1 MTNQR
6 PVESNPYLKL
16 RGESQL
22 RAKHAFER
30 AAGWRFGLVF
40 GGLVILMGYAWDA
53 AQIASYHADFW
64 WVKFALAC
72 VTILP
77 LAVLTGGLAGYVN
90 WLLKLPLW
98 ALFGIVA
105 GWFAIHIPFDLSRAA
120 LQNLDANLLVV
131 EYLPIPAAATDSF
144 SFLATLG
151 AFLGLLVGFA
161 QTLLVNA
168 AWERSTEDYK
178 ITVAGWA
185 LFLLSLP
192 LAFAFAFLYDGTAH
206 LPMRMPMER
215 VNTIVQSGLTDPP
228 NLDHATMEY
237 HRALVYL
244 TGQRWAKQFS
254 PDYTMRLV
262 SAEPTRVGEAYVDVT
277 FSNGFNWRCRLTSFG
292 EFAVGCTD
300 LNAEYARY
308 ISEFVPRGSFRC
320 ADCEARVTEQA
331 ANWRAENARA
341 LEPTDKL
348 SVLHGA
354 GSSILVRVQSQSSSS
369 FECLISGANPVIV
382 AQCKNL

>member
-6 PVESNPYLKL
+6 PFESNPYLKL

-40 GGLVILMGYAWDA
+40 GALVILMAYVWDA
-53 AQIASYHADFW
+53 ALIATLHADFW

-77 LAVLTGGLAGYVN
+77 LAVLTGWLAGYVN
-90 WLLKLPLW
+90 WLFKLPLW
-98 ALFGIVA
+98 VLFGVLA
-105 GWFAIHIPFDLSRAA
+105 GWLAIHIPFDLSRAA
-120 LQNLDANLLVV
+120 LQNLDANLRVV
-131 EYLPIPAAATDSF
+131 EYLPIPEAATDSYG
-144 SFLATLG
+144 FLATLG
-151 AFLGLLVGFA
+151 ACIGLLVGLA

-178 ITVAGWA
+178 ITMAGWA
-185 LFLLSLP
+185 MFLISAP

-206 LPMRMPMER
+206 LPMRMPMDR
-215 VNTIVQSGLTDPP
+215 VNSIVQSGLTDPP
-228 NLDHATMEY
+228 NQDHTTMEY

-254 PDYTMRLV
+254 SDYTMRLV
-262 SAEPTRVGEAYVDVT
+262 SVEPTRLGEAYVDVT

-320 ADCEARVTEQA
+320 ADCDARVTEQA
-331 ANWRAENARA
+331 AAWRAQNARP
-341 LEPTDKL
+341 LTPGDKL
-348 SVLHGA
+348 SVVHGT
-354 GSSILVRVQSQSSSS
+354 GGSILVRVQSQSDNS
-369 FECLISGANPVIV
+369 FECLIAGANPVII
-382 AQCKNL
+382 AQCKNF